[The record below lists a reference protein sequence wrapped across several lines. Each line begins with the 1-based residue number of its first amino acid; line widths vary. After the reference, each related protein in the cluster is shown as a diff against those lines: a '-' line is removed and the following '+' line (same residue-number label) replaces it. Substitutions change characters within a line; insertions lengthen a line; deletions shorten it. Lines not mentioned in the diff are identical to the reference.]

1 MQKIKVLLLIAR
13 LNIGGPAIQA
23 IKLTKLL
30 DKEKFEV
37 SLVTGCEGKD
47 EGNMLSL
54 LGEEEVKPILVPE
67 LGREIRLLNDLKVFF
82 KLFFLIR
89 QEKPDIVHTHTAKA
103 GTLGRLSAKLAGT
116 PIIIHTFHGH
126 IFHSYFGPLKTKVF
140 LLIERFLS
148 LFTSRIIT
156 ISPAQRKEILG
167 LGIGNKK
174 KVICI
179 PLGFDLS
186 KFLDCQ
192 EKKGELREELGLSQD
207 HLLIGII
214 ARLVPIK
221 GHTYFFEAAKMI
233 LDQIR
238 EARFIVVGDGE
249 LREELKGLAKRLK
262 IEEETFF
269 LGFRS
274 DLDRIYADLDLIV
287 LSSLNEGLPTTIIEA
302 MASAKPV
309 VATRVGGVVDLIED
323 GVTGLLVPP
332 KNPSRLASA
341 CLEVLKDQ
349 EQTGKM
355 GQESRRRSFQFEL
368 NRLIKDIESL
378 YEKEVE
384 GKKSVVRIQ
393 KSCNTLLI

>member
-1 MQKIKVLLLIAR
+1 MKKIKVLLLIAR
-13 LNIGGPAIQA
+13 LNIGGSALQVID
-23 IKLTKLL
+23 LTKLL

-54 LGEEEVKPILVPE
+54 LGEQEVRPVIVPE
-67 LGREIRLLNDLKVFF
+67 LGRKISLLDDLKAFV
-82 KLFFLIR
+82 KLFLLIR
-89 QEKPDIVHTHTAKA
+89 YEKPDIVHTHTAKA
-103 GTLGRLSAKLAGT
+103 GTLGRLAAKLAGA

-126 IFHSYFGPLKTKVF
+126 IFHGYFSPLKTKTF

-156 ISPAQRKEILG
+156 ISPAQREEILG

-174 KVICI
+174 KVVCI

-186 KFLDCQ
+186 GFLDCQ
-192 EKKGELREELGLSQD
+192 EKRGELREELGLSRD

-233 LDQIR
+233 LDQTK

-249 LREELKGLAKRLK
+249 LREELKSLVKRLK
-262 IEEETFF
+262 IEEATFF

-274 DLDRIYADLDLIV
+274 DLDRIYAGLDLIV
-287 LSSLNEGLPTTIIEA
+287 LSSLNEGLPTAIIEA

-309 VATRVGGVVDLIED
+309 VSTRVGGVVDLIED
-323 GVTGLLVPP
+323 GVNGLLVPP
-332 KNPSRLASA
+332 ENPSQLASA
-341 CLEVLKDQ
+341 CLEILCDQ
-349 EQTGKM
+349 EKARKM
-355 GQESRRRSFQFEL
+355 GREGRRRSFQFEL
-368 NRLIKDIESL
+368 SRLIKDIEVL
-378 YEKEVE
+378 YEELTSANHHRQVEVQSA
-384 GKKSVVRIQ
+384 GKR
-393 KSCNTLLI
+393 